1 MSAIEFFSAFYAMH
15 AIVVL
20 YMESMTTSSICNLHN
35 INILNIESR
44 QKCLCFE
51 HVSIFLV
58 KIFIPKFVELLKC
71 LNQNN
76 SKSSWLNL
84 NDESILSK
92 LSLQINCPI
101 FFLLF
106 SKFVSCAKRSFCPV
120 FGKIIDLNDYNELLC
135 HNIRGKKWKK
145 NEKHN
150 QEGELILYE
159 ERGNNQSKAR
169 WISTEE
175 TKNPKIIRF
184 GSNRFQRNNL
194 TTAAISI
201 VKYWQWRK
209 E

>member
-1 MSAIEFFSAFYAMH
+1 
-15 AIVVL
+15 
-20 YMESMTTSSICNLHN
+20 MESMTTSSICNLHN

-58 KIFIPKFVELLKC
+58 KIFIPKFVELLNC

-101 FFLLF
+101 FVYCFLNSCRALSARF
-106 SKFVSCAKRSFCPV
+106 ARYLGKLLIWMIIMSSYATTFVVR
-120 FGKIIDLNDYNELLC
+120 NE
-135 HNIRGKKWKK
+135 KKY
-145 NEKHN
+145 EKHN
-150 QEGELILYE
+150 QEGILILYE

>member
-1 MSAIEFFSAFYAMH
+1 MSTTKDYNNCTETAVVHSISNRVMFHRTPLLWIQRHGKFKMSAIEFFSAFYAMH

-51 HVSIFLV
+51 QVSIFLV

-101 FFLLF
+101 FFYCFLNSCRALSARFARYLGKLLIWMIIM
-106 SKFVSCAKRSFCPV
+106 SSYATTFVVRNEKRTKNTAKRV
-120 FGKIIDLNDYNELLC
+120 N
-135 HNIRGKKWKK
+135 
-145 NEKHN
+145 
-150 QEGELILYE
+150 
-159 ERGNNQSKAR
+159 
-169 WISTEE
+169 
-175 TKNPKIIRF
+175 
-184 GSNRFQRNNL
+184 
-194 TTAAISI
+194 
-201 VKYWQWRK
+201 
-209 E
+209 